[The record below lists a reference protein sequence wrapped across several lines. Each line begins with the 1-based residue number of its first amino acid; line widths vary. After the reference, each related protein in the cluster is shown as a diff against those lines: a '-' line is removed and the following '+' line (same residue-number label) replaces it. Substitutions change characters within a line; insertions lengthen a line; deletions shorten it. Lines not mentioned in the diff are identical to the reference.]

1 MPSGRRQKEDDVT
14 LNELRKK
21 LGNTFKAVDIVTGEV
36 LEVHYLFSNMYG
48 ARDEDGT
55 TRFAFGLSN
64 KYREYSKGETMISP
78 EEQKAAREKERKR
91 NNEKVVRDLKRQDA
105 FKAKTSRPLPLKIT
119 RKPNPFQVIKGGKDN
134 E

>member
-91 NNEKVVRDLKRQDA
+91 NNEKVVRDLKRQG
-105 FKAKTSRPLPLKIT
+105 SRPLPLKIT
-119 RKPNPFQVIKGGKDN
+119 RKPNPFQVIKGGKDD